1 MSLQSWLGF
10 NKSKD
15 ALSVK
20 AVPAP
25 IQEQCRSLFDDYKI
39 YSDDRKHR
47 IYPSLYTVKDT
58 TELMVAAPV
67 NITPE
72 KFEKVLYGLSTVFGK
87 TLTGIED
94 HGSHKWVLYEDKLPK
109 AVSYDERPEVPEG
122 ELWLGINSRGKHVTI
137 SFEHSPVMLITG
149 ASGSG
154 KSELL
159 KVIIEEIKKAYQF
172 TCGAEIYIADS
183 KGLDFSNILDV
194 KIADEYELIL
204 KLYEETFAHYQ
215 ARKGALKKSGCK
227 NWLQYVKQ
235 DGSMKPLFIIADEA
249 SDYLNGAKKGQPGF
263 EEIQKITAIASELAR
278 KSRAVGI
285 YQIVSQQNA
294 SMQSLNVDI
303 KNNAHFR
310 ISYALPS
317 SEQSRV
323 IFDSDIAHDDSLRAG
338 IGVIKASGQPIV
350 FKGALIK

>member
-1 MSLQSWLGF
+1 M
-10 NKSKD
+10 
-15 ALSVK
+15 
-20 AVPAP
+20 
-25 IQEQCRSLFDDYKI
+25 
-39 YSDDRKHR
+39 YSDEGNHR
-47 IYPSLYTVKDT
+47 TYPSMYTIKGT
-58 TELMVAAPV
+58 NEIMVSAHV
-67 NITPE
+67 STTPE
-72 KFEKVLYGLSTVFGK
+72 KFEKVLYGLSTIFGK

-94 HGSHKWVLYEDKLPK
+94 QGQHRWILLEDKLPS

-122 ELWLGINSRGKHVTI
+122 ELWLGINSRGKDVTI
-137 SFEHSPVMLITG
+137 SFEHSPVMLVTG

-159 KVIIEEIKKAYQF
+159 KVVIEEIKRTYQSLGG
-172 TCGAEIYIADS
+172 TDIYIADS
-183 KGLDFSNILDV
+183 KGLDFCDIPDV
-194 KIADEYELIL
+194 TIADEYELIL
-204 KLYEETFAHYQ
+204 KLYEQAFEQYQ
-215 ARKGALKKSGCK
+215 TRKEALKKSRCK
-227 NWLQYVKQ
+227 NWIQYVKQ
-235 DGSMKPLFIIADEA
+235 GGSMSPLFIIADEA

-263 EEIQKITAIASELAR
+263 DEIQRITDIASELAR

-338 IGVIKASGQPIV
+338 KGVIKADGQPIV
-350 FKGALIK
+350 FKGPLI

>member
-1 MSLQSWLGF
+1 MRWFSWLF
-10 NKSKD
+10 KKTDNNI
-15 ALSVK
+15 SVK
-20 AVPAP
+20 AVAEP
-25 IQEQCRSLFDDYKI
+25 IQEQCRSLFDDYRMF
-39 YSDDRKHR
+39 SDEGNHR
-47 IYPSLYTVKDT
+47 IYPAMYTIKGSH
-58 TELMVAAPV
+58 ELMVAAPV

-94 HGSHKWVLYEDKLPK
+94 QGNHRWILFEDKIPD

-122 ELWLGINSRGKHVTI
+122 ELWLGINSRGKDVTI

-159 KVIIEEIKKAYQF
+159 KVIIEEIKRTYQKLG
-172 TCGAEIYIADS
+172 GADIYIADS
-183 KGLDFSNILDV
+183 KGLDFTDIPDV
-194 KIADEYELIL
+194 TIADEYDLIL
-204 KLYEETFAHYQ
+204 KLYEQAFEQYQ
-215 ARKGALKKSGCK
+215 ARKETLKKSGCK
-227 NWLQYVKQ
+227 NWIQYVKQ
-235 DGSMKPLFIIADEA
+235 GGSMRPLFIIADEA

-263 EEIQKITAIASELAR
+263 EEIQQITAIASELAR

-338 IGVIKASGQPIV
+338 KGVIKADGQPIIL
-350 FKGALIK
+350 KGALIE